1 MKKKDIEH
9 QNIDF
14 HKPDTTSP
22 LQMNDLFGVF
32 ENLDK
37 QKVTDYVIKQV
48 INHKVSMLT
57 F

>member
-37 QKVTDYVIKQV
+37 QTVTDYVIKQV